1 MMEDKIIAEY
11 LDEALDHMCN
21 CESGKQ
27 FAELGI
33 VDQAVLLGLV
43 AHALTAKL
51 IESDRE
57 IIAMKLPTRK
67 QRKAVTQ

>member
-51 IESDRE
+51 IESDQA